1 MSKKTVL
8 LIVSLSLLTV
18 IGSVSADVFVG
29 VRKGDWIEYNVTYTG
44 TPPEGHEVSWARMEV
59 SGVQGTA
66 FSLIITTKA
75 PNGTSYS
82 EIITLNLEEG
92 VLGDDFVIPA
102 NLRDGDKF
110 FDKSVGNI
118 TIGSVEARNYA
129 GASRVVVVGSKGT
142 SVDYWDQSTGV
153 LLEGISSFADYSI
166 TAKVDKTNLW
176 QTQQAGSD
184 PTVLSDPTVFYVVAA
199 VVIIAVAVAV
209 ILVAR
214 RKKK

>member
-18 IGSVSADVFVG
+18 IGSGVADVFVG

-102 NLRDGDKF
+102 NLKDGDKF

-118 TIGSVEARNYA
+118 TIGSAEARTYA
-129 GASRVVVVGSKGT
+129 GTNRVVVIGSKEQN
-142 SVDYWDQSTGV
+142 VDYWDQSTGV
-153 LLEGISSFADYSI
+153 LLEGISNYPDYSM
-166 TAKVDKTNLW
+166 TVKEDK
-176 QTQQAGSD
+176 
-184 PTVLSDPTVFYVVAA
+184 
-199 VVIIAVAVAV
+199 I
-209 ILVAR
+209 
-214 RKKK
+214 

>member
-92 VLGDDFVIPA
+92 VLGDDFVFPA

-110 FDKSVGNI
+110 FDKSVGDI

-129 GASRVVVVGSKGT
+129 GTTRVVVVGSKGT
-142 SVDYWDQSTGV
+142 SVDYWGQSTV
-153 LLEGISSFADYSI
+153 CLVEGISSYPDY
-166 TAKVDKTNLW
+166 TMTVKVDKTNLW
-176 QTQQAGSD
+176 QAGID
-184 PTVLSDPTVFYVVAA
+184 LTVFFVA
-199 VVIIAVAVAV
+199 
-209 ILVAR
+209 
-214 RKKK
+214 